1 MLKTQMLKSSGGED
15 WYRLLSPEAVPEP
28 GGEEEFTFSL
38 SSENLNLGGRSCTGL
53 LKAAFRP
60 GSLSRMER
68 HLDTGEILTVLQG
81 DCVLCAAP
89 PGELK
94 PEKIRAF
101 LLKEGQAVVLQPGAW
116 HWIPFP
122 LKKVGARILVV
133 FQDRTGEEDL
143 EIRELDRILNIE
155 IQ

>member
-1 MLKTQMLKSSGGED
+1 
-15 WYRLLSPEAVPEP
+15 
-28 GGEEEFTFSL
+28 
-38 SSENLNLGGRSCTGL
+38 
-53 LKAAFRP
+53 
-60 GSLSRMER
+60 MER
-68 HLDTGEILTVLQG
+68 HLDTGEILTSLRG
-81 DCVLCAAP
+81 DCILCAAP

-101 LLKEGQAVVLQPGAW
+101 SLKEGQAVVLQPGAW

-122 LKKVGARILVV
+122 VKKEGARILVI
-133 FQDRTGEEDL
+133 FQDRTGEDDL

>member
-1 MLKTQMLKSSGGED
+1 MLKTEILRSSGNEE

-28 GGEEEFTFSL
+28 GGEEEFTFTL
-38 SSENLNLGGRSCTGL
+38 SSEKLPLGGRSCTGL

-60 GSLSRMER
+60 GLLTRMER
-68 HLDTGEILTVLQG
+68 HLDTGEILASLRG

-101 LLKEGQAVVLQPGAW
+101 FLKEGQAVVLQPGAW

-122 LKKVGARILVV
+122 LRKEGSPRS
-133 FQDRTGEEDL
+133 
-143 EIRELDRILNIE
+143 LNAPLIWRFSSFR
-155 IQ
+155 